1 MTNPA
6 LLKDLADRRALPV
19 HQQLDPGT
27 VEWIAEHR
35 PATFAAMPPRPTYQ
49 PMMLTPDASWFTSVE
64 QSDGLHG
71 VRHGARVSL
80 LASVLAHEHGLDGE
94 TEAAL
99 CVAAAVHD
107 CRRRDDRTD
116 AGHGQRA
123 AGWFAQH
130 AGSVTT
136 CFGLRLSADCLLQAT
151 TAIALHHLPYEHFTL
166 TQARAYRRARQ
177 VTDLLKAADCLDR
190 YRLPALRWWPDT
202 ARLRTPVP
210 DWLHPLA
217 FDLVVRSE
225 RARLDGAGHES
236 ALTHACSLIFP
247 TGPEAHDAKPLG

>member
-1 MTNPA
+1 MTKPA
-6 LLKDLADRRALPV
+6 LLKDLADRRALPA
-19 HQQLDPGT
+19 HQQMDPGT

-35 PATFAAMPPRPTYQ
+35 PATFPAMPPRPRYE
-49 PMMLTPDASWFTSVE
+49 PLMLAPDASWFASVE
-64 QSDGLHG
+64 QSDSLHG

-80 LASVLAHEHGLDGE
+80 LASVLAHEQGLDGNE
-94 TEAAL
+94 AAAL

-123 AGWFAQH
+123 ARWFAGH
-130 AGSVTT
+130 AVSVTA

-151 TAIALHHLPYEHFTL
+151 TAIALHDVPYEHFTL
-166 TQARAYRRARQ
+166 AQVRAYRRAQQ

-225 RARLDGAGHES
+225 RARLDGAGHEA
-236 ALTHACSLIFP
+236 ALAQACSMIFP
-247 TGPEAHDAKPLG
+247 AEPEVRDAKPLG